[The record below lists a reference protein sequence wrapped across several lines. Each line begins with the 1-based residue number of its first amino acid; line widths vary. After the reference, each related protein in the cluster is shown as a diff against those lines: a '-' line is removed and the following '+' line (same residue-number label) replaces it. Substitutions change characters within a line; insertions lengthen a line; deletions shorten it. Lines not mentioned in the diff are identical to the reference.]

1 MAFLSLHFP
10 YYTDNYEE
18 CKDMVRRECGMG
30 LDTDSG
36 KENFQMTAEIAESDR
51 ILNYVKNNR
60 DKISRSML
68 EPEFLNIIIERFVKD
83 DSAVLPSSRKP
94 PPFSHKQLAYIA
106 LLKIHKSATLEQIVI
121 LLKFIFPSLARF
133 GNNILDILSRRV
145 LSTLY
150 LINFPS
156 PALELWRIS
165 DKNFWRALP
174 RVNIS
179 RPRLTSLSTLHI
191 V

>member
-106 LLKIHKSATLEQIVI
+106 LLKIHKTATLEQIVI

-133 GNNILDILSRRV
+133 GNNIFAMRV

-150 LINFPS
+150 LIILF
-156 PALELWRIS
+156 LQQLWSDGRVQTRIS
-165 DKNFWRALP
+165 GE
-174 RVNIS
+174 
-179 RPRLTSLSTLHI
+179 HCQE
-191 V
+191 